1 MQDEISFGVWLRNQ
15 RRALDLSRQTFAD
28 QVGCAEVTLRRIEA
42 ATLKPSK
49 ELASVLLQ
57 KLGIPESERSQWIAF
72 ARGLSGF
79 PLSSAAPSNNP
90 ITNFPIPLTT
100 FIGRQREQEEVN
112 HLISKNRLV
121 TLTGTGGVGKTRLAV
136 QVVAG
141 VRSRFPDGVWFLD
154 LAPLINP
161 ILVPNTLA
169 TVIGLRESA
178 ELSFKDLLINYFHAR
193 SALVVFDNC
202 EHLIE
207 SCAQLVHSLLSACEH
222 LSILATSREA
232 LRVAGEIP
240 YHVPSLETPRLDAE
254 SAMETLK
261 NIESVQ
267 MFAERATAASPSFL
281 INPHNVFTV
290 AEICQN
296 LDGIPLAIELAAA
309 RVNVLTVKQILMR
322 LNERF
327 NLLTGGFRSAFPRH
341 QTLQAAIEWSYN
353 LLSEKERTVF
363 RRLAVF
369 SGGWTLEAAEVICI
383 GNGIEPVEVLDLLSG
398 LVNKSLVFV
407 ETVQG
412 HSRYRRLQMIR
423 EYALAMLNKSDEM
436 SIIYFRHLNFF
447 AKMVFEA
454 ERNPKGP
461 EDAFWYERLDSELDN
476 LRTALTWFEQLEHIE
491 IRLRFVAGL
500 WRYWKNRGKSSEG
513 RAYIQHILSGVPP
526 GPSRQ
531 TAGYARALTAAGA
544 LAYYQADFSYS
555 EQSRTEA
562 LSIYRILEDKGGIG
576 DCLIGLG
583 NAAISQGHYDKA
595 RAFYE
600 EVLGIRQELGDKLGI
615 ARLIGNLGLL
625 AYFQMNY
632 DQAHSLHMES
642 LTLFRELQDYQG
654 VAHEL
659 NNLGDVARHQGKLS
673 MALAF
678 YEECISN
685 SKSMKDQWGMAYGI
699 MGIADVAFEQGDF
712 STAISH
718 YKDCLRMFQKEADY
732 IGLPYVLESVAG
744 LWPTKKQLEYAAR
757 IYGSADALRQ
767 RTHSPLPPPDQSAY
781 QKHLSLLK
789 EQLGSSKFDVAWAE
803 GSKMTSD
810 QAVALALLCL
820 DDSPN

>member
-1 MQDEISFGVWLRNQ
+1 MQDEISFGVWLRKQ
-15 RRALDLSRQTFAD
+15 RRALDLSRQAFAD

-42 ATLKPSK
+42 ASLKPSK

-79 PLSSAAPSNNP
+79 PLSSAASSNKP

-112 HLISKNRLV
+112 QLISKNRLV
-121 TLTGTGGVGKTRLAV
+121 TLTGTGGVGKTRLAI
-136 QVVAG
+136 QVVAD
-141 VRSRFPDGVWFLD
+141 VRSQFPDGVWFLD

-207 SCAQLVHSLLSACEH
+207 SCAQLVYSLLSGCEH

-240 YHVPSLETPRLDAE
+240 YHVPSLAIPRLDAE
-254 SAMETLK
+254 SAMETLR

-267 MFAERATAASPSFL
+267 LFAERATAASPSFL
-281 INPHNVFTV
+281 ISPHNVFTV
-290 AEICQN
+290 AEICRY

-309 RVNVLTVKQILMR
+309 RANVLTVEQILMR

-383 GNGIEPVEVLDLLSG
+383 GNGIESVEVLDVLSG
-398 LVNKSLVFV
+398 LVNKSLVVV
-407 ETVQG
+407 EMVQG

-423 EYALAMLNKSDEM
+423 EYALAMMKKSDEM
-436 SIIYFRHLNFF
+436 SIICFRHLNFF
-447 AKMVFEA
+447 AEMVFEA
-454 ERNPKGP
+454 ERNLKGP
-461 EDAFWYERLDSELDN
+461 EEAFWYERFDSELDN
-476 LRTALTWFEQLEHIE
+476 MRTALTWFEQLEYIE
-491 IRLRFVAGL
+491 IRLRFAAGL

-513 RAYIQHILSGVPP
+513 RSYIQHIMRGVPP

-531 TAGYARALTAAGA
+531 TAAYARALTAAGA

-555 EQSRTEA
+555 EQSREEA
-562 LSIYRILEDKGGIG
+562 LSIYRILEDKVGVG

-583 NAAISQGHYDKA
+583 NVAISQGHYEKA

-600 EVLGIRQELGDKLGI
+600 EVLGIRQELGDKWGI
-615 ARLIGNLGLL
+615 ARLLGNLGLL
-625 AYFQMNY
+625 AYFEMNY
-632 DQAHSLHMES
+632 DEAHSLHMES
-642 LTLFRELQDYQG
+642 LTLFRELRGDAGIAY
-654 VAHEL
+654 EL
-659 NNLGDVARHQGKLS
+659 TNLGHVARHQGKLS
-673 MALAF
+673 IALAF
-678 YEECISN
+678 YEESVSIS
-685 SKSMKDQWGMAYGI
+685 KTLKDEWGLAYGI
-699 MGIADVAFEQGDF
+699 LGMADVAFEQGDF
-712 STAISH
+712 SKAILY
-718 YKDCLRMFQKEADY
+718 YKDCLTIFQKEVDY
-732 IGLPYVLESVAG
+732 IGLAEAMESVAA
-744 LWPTKKQLEYAAR
+744 LLLMKNKPDFAAR
-757 IYGSADALRQ
+757 IYGNVEALRK
-767 RTHSPLPPPDQSAY
+767 RIHSPLPLSHQLAY
-781 QKHLSLLK
+781 QKYLSLLK
-789 EQLGSSKFDVAWAE
+789 QQLKSSKLEVTWAE
-803 GSKMTSD
+803 GSTMISEE
-810 QAVALALLCL
+810 AVALALLCM
-820 DDSPN
+820 DDSLS